1 MKKLLLACVST
12 VGFCGFLAT
21 ANATT
26 LHATP
31 PTVAVSS
38 IMAGSPSDLPYRLAK
53 AQGTIQVLQN
63 EVHNLNTQI
72 ASNGTD
78 PQYFFSVAPPP
89 NADGSPISTG
99 G

>member
-26 LHATP
+26 LHVTTP
-31 PTVAVSS
+31 TAAVSTV
-38 IMAGSPSDLPYRLAK
+38 MAGSPSDLPYRLAK

-63 EVHNLNTQI
+63 EVDNLDTQI

-78 PQYFFSVAPPP
+78 PQYFFSAAPAP
-89 NADGSPISTG
+89 NADGSPIPTG

>member
-1 MKKLLLACVST
+1 MKMLLLACVST
-12 VGFCGFLAT
+12 VAFCGFLAT

-26 LHATP
+26 LHVTT
-31 PTVAVSS
+31 PTVAVSTV
-38 IMAGSPSDLPYRLAK
+38 MAGSPSDLPYRLAK
-53 AQGTIQVLQN
+53 AQGMIQVLQN

-72 ASNGTD
+72 GSNGTD

-89 NADGSPISTG
+89 NADGSPIPTG